1 MAEETDWQ
9 NTVLLKINYGQFD
22 IETNGQFDIETIHV
36 SEEAP
41 RFDQEAA
48 KESDES
54 QLQMKDFVL
63 TPVILDCSL
72 QNWQRTLPPIID
84 ETPDNK
90 VTVEV
95 NLGDAATF
103 LSYSTFDRKFEL
115 VPEIEP

>member
-9 NTVLLKINYGQFD
+9 NTMLLKIYY
-22 IETNGQFDIETIHV
+22 GQFDIETIHV

-48 KESDES
+48 GESDEK

-63 TPVILDCSL
+63 TPVTLDCTL

-90 VTVEV
+90 VKVEIS
-95 NLGDAATF
+95 LGDAVTF
-103 LSYSTFDRKFEL
+103 LRYSAVDRKIDL
-115 VPEIEP
+115 VPGTEP